1 MHSSPE
7 VDTERIL
14 FLSVGVSLKFQSII
28 FLKFGVLHLSV
39 EPKPLCLVALHLTG
53 EPQTPA
59 LGSPE
64 PTRWAPCEVALLPG
78 S

>member
-14 FLSVGVSLKFQSII
+14 LSSVSVSLKFQSII

-39 EPKPLCLVALHLTG
+39 EPKSLCLMASHLTG
-53 EPQTPA
+53 EPQAPA
-59 LGSPE
+59 LSSPE
-64 PTRWAPCEVALLPG
+64 PTRWAPCEVASLPG